1 MKNWKG
7 FALAAFAAVMA
18 QGPLPDARAAE
29 SAAAYPS
36 KPIRIMAPF
45 SAGSMTDR
53 LGRIISTHMAADWNQ
68 TVIVENRTGA
78 NGGIGTAAVA
88 ASAPDGYTFAVI
100 TSGHIIN
107 PNFAP
112 VPYDPIK
119 DFAPIIFLTANPN
132 LLVVHPSLDVKNV
145 AELIKLIQDNPG
157 KLTYATSGAGGSSH
171 ITTEHLKYV
180 AHLDIEHV
188 PYRGGSLAIA
198 DLIAGH
204 VKILMSTVPTAFPY
218 VKSGMARAIAVS
230 SPKRS
235 PVLPDVPTLVE
246 SGYPEVSSFEWW
258 GVLAPANTP
267 LEIRQKLNTEIT
279 RIMNLPDVKE
289 ALAKEGIAF
298 EGGTIAEFDTFL
310 RSESDKWSKLIKAAN
325 IKVQ

>member
-1 MKNWKG
+1 MKHWKG
-7 FALAAFAAVMA
+7 FAFAAVAAVMA
-18 QGPLPDARAAE
+18 QGSLPDARAAE

-107 PNFAP
+107 PNFAA

-119 DFAPIIFLTANPN
+119 DFTPIIFLTANPN
-132 LLVVHPSLDVKNV
+132 LLVVHPSVDVKNV
-145 AELIKLIQDNPG
+145 AELIKLIKDNPG

-180 AHLDIEHV
+180 AV
-188 PYRGGSLAIA
+188 STSSTCPIA
-198 DLIAGH
+198 A
-204 VKILMSTVPTAFPY
+204 
-218 VKSGMARAIAVS
+218 ARWP
-230 SPKRS
+230 SP
-235 PVLPDVPTLVE
+235 
-246 SGYPEVSSFEWW
+246 
-258 GVLAPANTP
+258 
-267 LEIRQKLNTEIT
+267 I
-279 RIMNLPDVKE
+279 
-289 ALAKEGIAF
+289 
-298 EGGTIAEFDTFL
+298 
-310 RSESDKWSKLIKAAN
+310 
-325 IKVQ
+325 